1 MIEIKADGQ
10 AEMRLLELLYPA
22 PSALPAQP
30 GSVLVA
36 AETQQRLDN
45 LTYLVQT
52 QQAQLEQ
59 AQLAFNDY
67 QQTFAA
73 LTGSPQAQQPALPP
87 AAPSSADSN
96 SAALPTS
103 RRYITGGLGRGD
115 DAITVSAQTAQTSSV
130 QTGSKPSVN
139 HARRRPYF
147 WPVGRPGRLTR
158 IGLILGLS
166 ALTSWVVFKYAAPPV
181 GNWLFP
187 EPTTSISEP
196 TEASEPAAEEAQEK
210 PPEPQSNLSEETSP
224 GSAANKAGTSPAIP
238 TAPRPALEEPK

>member
-22 PSALPAQP
+22 PSALPAQS

-36 AETQQRLDN
+36 AETQRRIDD

-52 QQAQLEQ
+52 QQTQLEQ
-59 AQLAFNDY
+59 AQLVLNDY
-67 QQTFAA
+67 QQSFAA

-96 SAALPTS
+96 SAAPPTS

-115 DAITVSAQTAQTSSV
+115 DAITVSSQTSQTA
-130 QTGSKPSVN
+130 QTGSKPSVT

-147 WPVGRPGRLTR
+147 WPVGRSGRLTR

-166 ALTSWVVFKYAAPPV
+166 ALTGWGVFKYAAPPI
-181 GNWLFP
+181 GSWLFP

-196 TEASEPAAEEAQEK
+196 TEASEPAKKTASEAT
-210 PPEPQSNLSEETSP
+210 PEPQSNLSENAVP
-224 GSAANKAGTSPAIP
+224 GSAANKAGTLPAIP
-238 TAPRPALEEPK
+238 TAPRPALEQAN